1 MANVNNKISKLF
13 KENPQVVNMILNH
26 GNKLRN
32 MAEEHR
38 QLKKNLGS
46 YNNYYK
52 FQKKHNNLSLNKK
65 MPVHQQHELNLHRK
79 KLFNQYLNSAN
90 VNTLR
95 NIGRHYTYSHTK
107 NELAAAKQ
115 KLRNIERSRPSK
127 ISKFFGFGRTQHT
140 SSIN

>member
-26 GNKLRN
+26 GNRLRN

-38 QLKKNLGS
+38 QFKKNLGTH
-46 YNNYYK
+46 NNYYK
-52 FQKKHNNLSLNKK
+52 FQIKHNSLNEK
-65 MPVHQQHELNLHRK
+65 MPIHQRHELNLHRK
-79 KLFNQYLNSAN
+79 KLFNKHLNSAN
-90 VNTLR
+90 VKTIR

-115 KLRNIERSRPSK
+115 KLRNIERSK
-127 ISKFFGFGRTQHT
+127 ISRFFGFGRKT
-140 SSIN
+140 